1 MSVNAIKNY
10 IEQNFPSSYYAL
22 RYLKKQGWRFRSMED
37 TFTRIYRNKIWSS
50 ESVSGVGSIL
60 SHTKVIR
67 RELPGLLDE
76 IGATSLLDIPCGDFN
91 WLKEVSLNLGV
102 YIGADVVEELI
113 IINNKNFGN
122 DARKFVKLDITKD
135 ELPLVDVIF
144 CRDCLVHFSFDD
156 IFLALKNI
164 KASNSK
170 YLLTTTFTAR
180 DKNKDIFSGEWRPL
194 NLQHAPFRFPKPIE
208 IINENCPENGYA
220 DKSLGLWRILDIVL

>member
-1 MSVNAIKNY
+1 
-10 IEQNFPSSYYAL
+10 
-22 RYLKKQGWRFRSMED
+22 MED
-37 TFTRIYRNKIWSS
+37 TFIRIYRNKAWGS
-50 ESVSGVGSIL
+50 ESVSGLGSTL
-60 SHTKVIR
+60 SHTEVIS

-91 WLKEVSLNLGV
+91 WLEEVSLNLGM
-102 YIGADVVEELI
+102 YIGADIIEELI
-113 IINNKNFGN
+113 ILNKKNFGN

-135 ELPLVDVIF
+135 ELPRVDVIF

-180 DKNKDIFSGEWRPL
+180 DKNKDIFTGEWRPL
-194 NLQHAPFRFPKPIE
+194 NLQKAPFSFPKAVKIV
-208 IINENCPENGYA
+208 NENCPLNRQT
-220 DKSLGLWRILDIVL
+220 DKSLGLWRILDIAL